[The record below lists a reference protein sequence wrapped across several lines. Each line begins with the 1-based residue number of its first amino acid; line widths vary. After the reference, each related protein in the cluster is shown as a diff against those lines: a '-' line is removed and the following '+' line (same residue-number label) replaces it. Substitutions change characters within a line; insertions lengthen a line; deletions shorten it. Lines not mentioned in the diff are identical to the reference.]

1 MTLTNFEKFEKEL
14 EYTPAKQEIQGFV
27 SLI

>member
-14 EYTPAKQEIQGFV
+14 EYTRVKQEIQGFV